1 MESYIKAYYPKSS
14 LVIYK
19 LLEMYGQSDLVNTTQ
34 TNPYGHVPNGI
45 RLSNYTTETLCIRQW
60 TFDIAINKDNNLH
73 ALFFVHKCNTEIILH
88 FAKKNENNISRHTF
102 TS

>member
-1 MESYIKAYYPKSS
+1 MYIPQRSAPFGIVNRMESYIKAYYPKSS

-45 RLSNYTTETLCIRQW
+45 RLSNYTTETLCIRQ
-60 TFDIAINKDNNLH
+60 
-73 ALFFVHKCNTEIILH
+73 
-88 FAKKNENNISRHTF
+88 
-102 TS
+102 